1 MEISTIDSVYVS
13 NTGNSKDNPPEENI
27 NEKKTKKCP
36 CCGEDILFVAKK
48 CKHCGERLDKEKKN
62 RFFFWFLFVLA
73 IIIFIIAF
81 ITLPSEDIQRE
92 KAQKELSIALR
103 KGVRNELSDQDIFT
117 QYLANSIMEDDD
129 VSAGLGS
136 LLYDIDIENYK
147 VFSIIKLKEKSSKE
161 TGVIGFAAF
170 GCTFILPLEELVED

>member
-1 MEISTIDSVYVS
+1 MSTMDSVYV
-13 NTGNSKDNPPEENI
+13 NTSTGTSKDNSPEEKKKK
-27 NEKKTKKCP
+27 KKTKKCP
-36 CCGEDILFVAKK
+36 YCGEEILFVAKK
-48 CKHCGERLDKEKKN
+48 CKHCGERLDREKKN
-62 RFFFWFLFVLA
+62 RFVFWFLFMLA
-73 IIIFIIAF
+73 IIIVIIAY
-81 ITLPSEDIQRE
+81 ITLPSEEIQRE
-92 KAQKELSIALR
+92 KAQKELSSALR